1 MKRWETIA
9 VFTPVLAVIGFLA
22 WSMVSARIENE
33 ARDAPARAAGFS
45 EASEMEAAKKLGISD
60 PAVYRVRVEA
70 DQAGT
75 AADNAIRDKNLR
87 AAKAEGEALLR
98 ERNRNPAD
106 KLAMKAMT
114 WSLGGFKNVG
124 VVNFTIDNTND
135 FAVKDVGVRCYFSG
149 KSGTQL
155 SARSY
160 TIYDSIPARTKKAF
174 KEVNVG
180 LIDSQSAQA
189 SCNV

>member
-1 MKRWETIA
+1 
-9 VFTPVLAVIGFLA
+9 
-22 WSMVSARIENE
+22 
-33 ARDAPARAAGFS
+33 
-45 EASEMEAAKKLGISD
+45 MEAAKKLGISD
-60 PAVYRVRVEA
+60 PVAYRVRVEA
-70 DQAGT
+70 DQAKA

-98 ERNRNPAD
+98 ERNRNPSD

-124 VVNFTIDNTND
+124 IVNVTIDNTND
-135 FAVKDVGVRCYFSG
+135 FAVKDVGIRCYFSG

-155 SARSY
+155 SAISH
-160 TIYDSIPARTKKAF
+160 TIYDSIPAKTKKAF
-174 KEVNVG
+174 KEVNIG

-189 SCNV
+189 RCNVETAGRL